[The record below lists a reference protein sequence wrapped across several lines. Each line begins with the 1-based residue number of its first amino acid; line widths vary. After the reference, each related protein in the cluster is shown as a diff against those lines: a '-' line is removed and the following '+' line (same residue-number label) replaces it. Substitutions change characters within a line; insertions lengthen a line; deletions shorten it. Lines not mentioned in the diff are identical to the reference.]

1 MWYRKAI
8 QVIRFDLESCTIQT
22 EVEYLCFLPNIFS
35 KCRFG
40 ILMELSVIEVKDIT
54 LIPSHPIDWKKDI
67 RIYVTNL
74 S

>member
-1 MWYRKAI
+1 
-8 QVIRFDLESCTIQT
+8 
-22 EVEYLCFLPNIFS
+22 
-35 KCRFG
+35 
-40 ILMELSVIEVKDIT
+40 MELSFIEVKDIT